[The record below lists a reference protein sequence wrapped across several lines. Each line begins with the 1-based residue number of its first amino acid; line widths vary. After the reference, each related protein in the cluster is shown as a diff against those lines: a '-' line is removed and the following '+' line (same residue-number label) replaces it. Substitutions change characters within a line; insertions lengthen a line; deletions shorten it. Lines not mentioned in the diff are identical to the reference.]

1 MSAGEPNN
9 THDFTTSLYGSSC
22 TVICVLM
29 GSTLVFPFQDIE
41 HHVGHGGASP
51 PGVIR
56 PSSLCCECPH
66 TLFLKP
72 EATFLVH
79 RNVS

>member
-51 PGVIR
+51 PE
-56 PSSLCCECPH
+56 SNSLVP
-66 TLFLKP
+66 LARVKP
-72 EATFLVH
+72 
-79 RNVS
+79 

>member
-51 PGVIR
+51 PGLSGLAPCAVNVPI
-56 PSSLCCECPH
+56 LC
-66 TLFLKP
+66 F
-72 EATFLVH
+72 
-79 RNVS
+79 